1 MRKSDN
7 SKRHR
12 SPDTAI
18 PSKNRNGK
26 KYTQSP
32 KRARMSQS
40 STPANGMVAS
50 SRAQTGPR
58 KITIKK
64 LRSISN
70 QSIPDNYI
78 NEVWVRLEETIHAI
92 YEERPV
98 PYSRNQLYREVEN
111 LCVNQMG
118 PKLYEKIEPILRDV
132 IRVSFEAHFDTESVT
147 NKGFL
152 KQLESCWNKNYEQLI
167 LITSIF
173 GYLHCTIQASG
184 KDSLWDLGLKIFKEN
199 LKSNDDSKTKFLERT
214 ITQLLQEIE
223 NERQGEAIDRTVLKN
238 IIRMLI
244 DLQLYS
250 EDFESKFIFETT
262 KLYQICSKTRIQDGS
277 FSLPEYLDYISLI
290 LTQENDKI
298 LHYLDSTTRKLLNPC
313 IRKQL
318 IEDHIDAIINKGFD
332 DLLRA
337 DRIRELL
344 MMYDFLCS
352 VKNGEDKLREAFEN
366 FIKTEGYELVRY
378 PEKDKTMIK
387 ELLDFKKSIDLII
400 SQAFKDNDKFIISM
414 KKGFEKF
421 INMRQNKPAEMIAKY
436 LDAMLIA
443 GHKGTSSDEE
453 LDTNMDKIMVIFR
466 FIYGKDIFE
475 GFYKQNLSKRLL
487 HGKSAS
493 VDAEK
498 AMLIKLKQE
507 CGPDFT
513 SKLEEMFKD
522 IELSVDLSH
531 TFKEQ
536 SQKRLTLDMSVYV
549 LSKANWPTYQCAKVI
564 MPVELSNSL
573 DNFQSY
579 YKSNYSGRTLEWQ
592 HSLGHCKLK
601 ANFKVSS
608 KELHVSFF
616 QALVLLLFNSTNT
629 ITFQKISEITSI
641 DIKQLKMTLI
651 ALTMGKVK
659 VLQKSHKGTNIED
672 DTEFIYN
679 ENFNHHLHSIKI
691 NQVQMK
697 ESEEEN
703 DKTRT
708 KVIYDRNMQMDAGI
722 MRIMK
727 TRKKLNHSN
736 LLGELSDQTNFP
748 IRVSNAPN
756 FVRFDTYLAKIIV
769 CSKEISRRESKI

>member
-1 MRKSDN
+1 
-7 SKRHR
+7 
-12 SPDTAI
+12 
-18 PSKNRNGK
+18 
-26 KYTQSP
+26 
-32 KRARMSQS
+32 
-40 STPANGMVAS
+40 
-50 SRAQTGPR
+50 
-58 KITIKK
+58 
-64 LRSISN
+64 
-70 QSIPDNYI
+70 
-78 NEVWVRLEETIHAI
+78 
-92 YEERPV
+92 
-98 PYSRNQLYREVEN
+98 
-111 LCVNQMG
+111 
-118 PKLYEKIEPILRDV
+118 
-132 IRVSFEAHFDTESVT
+132 
-147 NKGFL
+147 
-152 KQLESCWNKNYEQLI
+152 
-167 LITSIF
+167 
-173 GYLHCTIQASG
+173 
-184 KDSLWDLGLKIFKEN
+184 
-199 LKSNDDSKTKFLERT
+199 
-214 ITQLLQEIE
+214 
-223 NERQGEAIDRTVLKN
+223 
-238 IIRMLI
+238 MLI
-244 DLQLYS
+244 DLQLYTQ
-250 EDFESKFIFETT
+250 DFESKFIFETT
-262 KLYQICSKTRIQDGS
+262 KLYLIQSKTRIQDGS
-277 FSLPEYLDYISLI
+277 FSLPEYLDYINLI

-298 LHYLDSTTRKLLNPC
+298 LHYLDISTRRLLNPC

-318 IEDHIDAIINKGFD
+318 IETHIEAIINKGFD

-337 DRIRELL
+337 ERIKELHL
-344 MMYDFLCS
+344 MYDFICS
-352 VKNGEDKLREAFEN
+352 VKNGEENLRAAFEE
-366 FIKTEGYELVRY
+366 FIKKEGYELVRY

-387 ELLDFKKSIDLII
+387 ELLDFKKSIDVII
-400 SQAFKDNDKFIISM
+400 VQAFKDNGKFIISM

-421 INMRQNKPAEMIAKY
+421 INMRPNKPAEMIAKY

-443 GHKGTSSDEE
+443 GHKGASSDEE

-522 IELSVDLSH
+522 IELSMDLSH

-536 SQKRLTLDMSVYV
+536 SNKKQCLDMNVNV
-549 LSKANWPTYQCAKVI
+549 LSKANWPSYQGAKVN
-564 MPVELSNSL
+564 MPIELSSSL
-573 DNFQSY
+573 GNFQTY

-601 ANFKVSS
+601 ANFPLRS

-616 QALVLLLFNSTNT
+616 QTLVLLLFNSSNV

-641 DIKQLKMTLI
+641 TTKELKMTLI

-659 VLQKSHKGTNIED
+659 VLQKSLKGTNIEN

-736 LLGELSDQTNFP
+736 LLRELSEQSNFP
-748 IRVSNAPN
+748 IRQADFKKRIENLIEHDYIKRNEDEPN
-756 FVRFDTYLAKIIV
+756 LYEYLA
-769 CSKEISRRESKI
+769 